1 VTTAAGRVEI
11 PYPHRRAG
19 HCGSGAFR
27 DLLEFH
33 DLSWTDAPLSE
44 GMAFGAGA
52 GLGFAYVELRD
63 VDPPLYLVGRTAG
76 LERDCC
82 AHLGIALD
90 LRRTDDPDEGWR
102 WLRDELDAGR
112 PTMIWADIGEL
123 EYLNVRLRMT
133 MHDIVVCGY
142 DEVEGVALVAD
153 NDRDEIQRC
162 SLEALGRAR
171 NSRAFPAPNRH
182 ATWVMR
188 FPTDLPEPEPTIA
201 AAIVQAVENMRA
213 GGRSLGGSDMPMG
226 LDAVALLERDFP
238 AWPERFGDRL
248 DSALRGLR
256 TFVVKAGTGGALFRS
271 LHAQFLHDGAAL
283 LDAPGLA
290 EAAATYDELSEAWVA
305 AAEASAGED
314 PAGAHETA
322 AEHVARACALE
333 RDGVEAM
340 GRWLAGR
347 SS

>member
-33 DLSWTDAPLSE
+33 GLSWTEAPVSE
-44 GMAFGAGA
+44 GTAFGVGA
-52 GLGFAYVELRD
+52 GLGFAYVELPD
-63 VDPPLYLVGRTAG
+63 ADPPLYLVGRTAG

-102 WLRDELDAGR
+102 WLREELDASR
-112 PTMIWADIGEL
+112 PTMVWADIGEL

-142 DEVEGVALVAD
+142 DEAEGVALVAD

-162 SLEALGRAR
+162 SLPALARAR

-188 FPTDLPEPEPTIA
+188 FPAALPEPEPTIA
-201 AAIVQAVENMRA
+201 AAIAQAVENMRV
-213 GGRSLGGSDMPMG
+213 GGRSLGGSGAPMG
-226 LDAVALLERDFP
+226 LDAVAVLERDFP

-248 DSALRGLR
+248 GSALRGLR

-271 LHAQFLHDGAAL
+271 LHAQFLYDAAAL
-283 LDAPGLA
+283 LDDDALA
-290 EAAATYDELSEAWVA
+290 GAATTYDELSREWAA
-305 AAEASAGED
+305 AAEASAGDD
-314 PAGAHETA
+314 PADAHEA
-322 AEHVARACALE
+322 AAAPLARACTLE
-333 RDGVEAM
+333 REGVAAM
-340 GRWLAGR
+340 ERWLA
-347 SS
+347 